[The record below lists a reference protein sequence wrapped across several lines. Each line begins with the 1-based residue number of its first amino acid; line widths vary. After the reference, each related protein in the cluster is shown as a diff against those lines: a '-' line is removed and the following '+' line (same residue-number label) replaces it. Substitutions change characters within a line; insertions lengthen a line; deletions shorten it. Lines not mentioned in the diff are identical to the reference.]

1 MTKHKFRTGDRVRV
15 RPDPANGNSA
25 AGLYTIIK
33 QLPLSSRGVQYR
45 AKGATD
51 TYERVLD
58 EGLLTQAD

>member
-1 MTKHKFRTGDRVRV
+1 VRV

-33 QLPLSSRGVQYR
+33 QLPLSSRGLQYR

-58 EGLLTQAD
+58 EVLLSQAD